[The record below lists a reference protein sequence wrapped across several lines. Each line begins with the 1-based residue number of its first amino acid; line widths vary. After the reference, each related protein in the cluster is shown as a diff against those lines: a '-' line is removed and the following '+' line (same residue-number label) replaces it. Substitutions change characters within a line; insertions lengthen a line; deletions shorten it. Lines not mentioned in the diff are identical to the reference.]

1 MSATRSIASKRRSAN
16 REAKLKKVSTWTGSL
31 EISRVQGVYLF
42 RTKARRDRS
51 ASRLVTAAKAAG
63 LADFAILELK
73 HTGTNPMVCFLFG
86 LYLVFSSP
94 LLSGDSKEIAWL
106 KRKIEWDDT
115 LDQLDETCVLM
126 R

>member
-1 MSATRSIASKRRSAN
+1 
-16 REAKLKKVSTWTGSL
+16 
-31 EISRVQGVYLF
+31 
-42 RTKARRDRS
+42 
-51 ASRLVTAAKAAG
+51 
-63 LADFAILELK
+63 
-73 HTGTNPMVCFLFG
+73 MVCFLFG